1 MKRAI
6 IFVLAL
12 CAGVSGMACA
22 GDSEWDS
29 LPAVKKTKAGL
40 YMKPQEVVQRMQSA
54 GDKTLFLDVRT
65 RAEVSYLGMPT
76 IADANV
82 PYMELSEWYAWDD
95 ARSAYKVEPNNDFAA
110 EVGRRLA
117 EKNLGKDDTIIL
129 ICRSGDR
136 TAKAADLLVSLGY
149 TKVYSVPDGYEGD
162 LAKEGDKSGQRAV
175 NGWKNAGLP
184 WTYKLDKKKMYKVGS

>member
-1 MKRAI
+1 MKRTLV
-6 IFVLAL
+6 FWLAL
-12 CAGVSGMACA
+12 CAGIACNA
-22 GDSEWDS
+22 LAAADNWDG
-29 LPAVKKTKAGL
+29 LPPIKKTKAGL
-40 YMKPQEVVQRMQSA
+40 YMTPQQVMQRMQSA
-54 GDKTLFLDVRT
+54 PDKTLFLDVRT

-82 PYMELSEWYAWDD
+82 PYMELTDFYAWDD

-117 EKNLGKDDTIIL
+117 QKKLGKDDTIIL

-149 TKVYSVPDGYEGD
+149 TRVYSVPDGYEGD
-162 LAKEGDKSGQRAV
+162 MAKDGDKAGQRAV
-175 NGWKNAGLP
+175 NGWKNDGLP
-184 WTYKLDKKKMYKVGS
+184 WTYKLDKQKMYKVGS